1 VFSYGLAPG
10 ASGAG
15 SGADARPDKTSKP
28 AKTARGRRATTKAP
42 REGSLPA
49 RILEWAAARGKPFGN
64 ADIEK
69 QFKLTRGH
77 ASMVTSTLAKG
88 PHPIERTGRGV
99 YEYVG
104 NGAGAVARKVT
115 KKKRE

>member
-1 VFSYGLAPG
+1 MGRGKRTA
-10 ASGAG
+10 
-15 SGADARPDKTSKP
+15 TKP
-28 AKTARGRRATTKAP
+28 P

-69 QFKLTRGH
+69 RFKLSKGH
-77 ASMVTSTLAKG
+77 ASMATSTLAKV

-104 NGAGAVARKVT
+104 NGAATGARKTTT
-115 KKKRE
+115 KRRK